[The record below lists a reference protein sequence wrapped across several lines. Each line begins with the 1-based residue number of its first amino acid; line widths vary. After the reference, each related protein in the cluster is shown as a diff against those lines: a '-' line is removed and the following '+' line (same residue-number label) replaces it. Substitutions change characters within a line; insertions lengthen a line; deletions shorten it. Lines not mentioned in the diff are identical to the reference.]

1 MNQQK
6 TGSFLKELRRE
17 KGLTQEQLAETFHTT
32 NRSVSRWE
40 NGKNMPDI
48 SLLVELAD
56 FYNVDVREII
66 DGERKSEIMEKE
78 IKEVALKVAD
88 YADEQRSRILIWVR
102 LSSLIGL
109 LLMAVILVLQTLS
122 YEPGVGSF
130 ICYVFSLLV
139 FGIMIMLALHSN
151 GMLEKIAAH
160 KKFVSA
166 CKIFIA
172 IIGVVVFSYIIQTA
186 LLFGIIMFFES
197 EAPLVLTGIEA
208 YDKEAILES
217 YGGDLDCGF
226 FVFPDNIVEMISP
239 TYVCNLDSGLFDT
252 DGYVILHTKY
262 NKEQY
267 QREIERLSE
276 IECTVSFNEEEVT
289 QQIKYDE
296 KSYAF
301 PAYVAADGFCD
312 TYEYALVNEETYE
325 ISYIYLAYPNME
337 ELVEYKEYLKLNSV
351 EYEMEDELNQFTIYA
366 WTFNDGESW
375 TEY

>member
-109 LLMAVILVLQTLS
+109 VLMAVILVLQTLS

-186 LLFGIIMFFES
+186 LLFGIIMFF
-197 EAPLVLTGIEA
+197 
-208 YDKEAILES
+208 
-217 YGGDLDCGF
+217 
-226 FVFPDNIVEMISP
+226 
-239 TYVCNLDSGLFDT
+239 
-252 DGYVILHTKY
+252 
-262 NKEQY
+262 
-267 QREIERLSE
+267 
-276 IECTVSFNEEEVT
+276 
-289 QQIKYDE
+289 
-296 KSYAF
+296 
-301 PAYVAADGFCD
+301 
-312 TYEYALVNEETYE
+312 
-325 ISYIYLAYPNME
+325 
-337 ELVEYKEYLKLNSV
+337 
-351 EYEMEDELNQFTIYA
+351 
-366 WTFNDGESW
+366 
-375 TEY
+375 

>member
-1 MNQQK
+1 MDQQK

-17 KGLTQEQLAETFHTT
+17 KGLTQEQLAEVFHTT

-56 FYNVDVREII
+56 FYTVDVREII
-66 DGERKSEIMEKE
+66 DGERKSGIMEKGV
-78 IKEVALKVAD
+78 KDVALKVAD

-109 LLMAVILVLQTLS
+109 LLMAVIVVLQTLS
-122 YEPGVGSF
+122 YEPGVGAF

-172 IIGVVVFSYIIQTA
+172 IIGVMVFSYIIRGA
-186 LLFGIIMFFES
+186 LLFGIILLFES
-197 EAPLVLTGIEA
+197 GEPEVLTGIEA
-208 YDKEAILES
+208 YDKEAVLEK

-226 FVFPDNIVEMISP
+226 FVFPDNIVGMINP

-262 NKEQY
+262 SREQY
-267 QREIERLSE
+267 QREIERLSQ
-276 IECTVSFNEEEVT
+276 IECTVSSNEEEVT

-312 TYEYALVNEETYE
+312 TYEYALVNKETCE

-337 ELVEYKEYLKLNSV
+337 ELAEYIEYLKLNSK
-351 EYEMEDELNQFTIYA
+351 EYEVEDELNQFSIYA